1 MAIAQPKTNRRY
13 VDRTVAQ
20 LHDGD
25 VFTLDI
31 DSDNATWHTA
41 TGMAHSGMVVVAVDG
56 GCIRIPAEPDQACL
70 VEVDYVKVGVRFT
83 MVIDVAAW
91 AAEYSVDREDVEAD
105 IRTYFSFDVV
115 RRNFIPEHLRPFV
128 TIKGSDE
135 DPLA

>member
-1 MAIAQPKTNRRY
+1 MAIAQPKANRRY

-25 VFTLDI
+25 AFTLDI
-31 DSDNATWHTA
+31 DSDDPTWYTA
-41 TGMAHSGMVVVAVDG
+41 TGIEGFGVVNVAVDG
-56 GCIRIPAEPDQACL
+56 GCIRIPAQADQKCL
-70 VEVDYVKVGVRFT
+70 VEVDYVKVGVQFT

-105 IRTYFSFDVV
+105 IRAYFSFDVV
-115 RRNFIPEHLRPFV
+115 RRNFIPEHLCSFV
-128 TIKGSDE
+128 KIKGSDD